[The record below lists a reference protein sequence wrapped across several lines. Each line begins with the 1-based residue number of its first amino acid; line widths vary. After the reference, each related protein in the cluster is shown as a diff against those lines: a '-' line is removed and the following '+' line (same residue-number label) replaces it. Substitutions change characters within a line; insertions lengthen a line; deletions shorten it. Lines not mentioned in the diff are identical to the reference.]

1 MAAPSSLVIVNLARQ
16 FRASAYRTFYRLPSS
31 TRRRIVRLVAPRYL
45 VGAVTVVRDS
55 EAGGAG
61 RLLLLRQPPD
71 RGWNLPAGLLKHRE
85 RPAAG
90 AAREL
95 FEESGIRLDPDDL
108 SPGVPNAIVHTVG
121 VVDTVWFAEVPAST
135 TTLAVDG
142 GEVLEAAWFQ
152 IDELPR
158 LTVHTAALLGR
169 YGIGPRA
176 TPAAR

>member
-1 MAAPSSLVIVNLARQ
+1 MIVNLARHL
-16 FRASAYRTFYRLPSS
+16 RATAYRTFYRLPSS

-55 EAGGAG
+55 ESDAPG
-61 RLLLLRQPPD
+61 RLLLLRQPPG
-71 RGWNLPAGLLKHRE
+71 RGWSLPAGLLKHRE

-95 FEESGIRLDPDDL
+95 FEESGVRLDPDDL

-135 TTLAVDG
+135 TP
-142 GEVLEAAWFQ
+142 
-152 IDELPR
+152 LPM
-158 LTVHTAALLGR
+158 
-169 YGIGPRA
+169 
-176 TPAAR
+176 